1 LVNDRGPF
9 WGSFFYTYIRKK
21 SALKKN
27 VSPIVFAVIWLLLVT
42 TLLCIPGTKLPKITW
57 QDKIWLD
64 KWIHIFLFMILVIL
78 WSLAYSNKKNTRG
91 DSRKIFFQIMMIGC
105 FYGIAMEFVQKY
117 FIPFRS
123 FDLGDIIADGIGCVA
138 GYFFTIKRFYPR

>member
-1 LVNDRGPF
+1 
-9 WGSFFYTYIRKK
+9 
-21 SALKKN
+21 LKKN
-27 VSPIVFAVIWLLLVT
+27 ILFIVFAVIWLLLVT

-64 KWIHIFLFMILVIL
+64 KWVHIFLFMILVIL
-78 WSLAYSNKKNTRG
+78 WSLAYKNKQR
-91 DSRKIFFQIMMIGC
+91 DRRKIFFQIMVAGC
-105 FYGIAMEFVQKY
+105 LYGIAMEIVQKY

-138 GYFFTIKRFYPR
+138 GYFFSIKRFYTR

>member
-1 LVNDRGPF
+1 MTGALF

-27 VSPIVFAVIWLLLVT
+27 VSTIVFAVIWLLFVT
-42 TLLCIPGTKLPKITW
+42 TLLCIPGTKLPRIGW

-78 WSLAYSNKKNTRG
+78 WSLAYSNKKSKLGT
-91 DSRKIFFQIMMIGC
+91 SRKIFFKIIVIGC
-105 FYGIAMEFVQKY
+105 FYGIVMEIVQKY

-123 FDLGDIIADGIGCVA
+123 FDLGDIIADAIGCVA
-138 GYFFTIKRFYPR
+138 GYFFAIKRFYPR